1 MRELSIEQMEGVSGG
16 KVNDVAKCAG
26 GVFGMAIICAAAWFM
41 PVAFGSALLTG
52 AGASAIAGATAA
64 SAILIDEGC

>member
-1 MRELSIEQMEGVSGG
+1 MKELSIEQMEMVSGG
-16 KVNDVAKCAG
+16 TVNDAAKCAG
-26 GVFGMAIICAAAWFM
+26 GILGMAIIGASAWFM
-41 PVAFGSALLTG
+41 PVAFGAALLTG